1 MQSTCGRWVITFN
14 GEIYNFKELKKL
26 LNSNFQI
33 TWKGT
38 SDTEV
43 LLNLINFYGL
53 QKALQLSSGM
63 FAFALYD
70 CHEKRLF
77 LSRDRVGEKPL
88 FYGWINNTFWFGSS
102 LNSLTKLS
110 GFNKEINP
118 NAIEK
123 RILVTTLLG
132 VI

>member
-1 MQSTCGRWVITFN
+1 MCGIAGFVDKNSLKQNWNNNLNQMLLAIENRGPDAQGVWHSLQDKICFGHTRLSIIDISDSGSQPMQSTCGRWVITFN

-53 QKALQLSSGM
+53 QK
-63 FAFALYD
+63 
-70 CHEKRLF
+70 
-77 LSRDRVGEKPL
+77 
-88 FYGWINNTFWFGSS
+88 
-102 LNSLTKLS
+102 
-110 GFNKEINP
+110 
-118 NAIEK
+118 
-123 RILVTTLLG
+123 
-132 VI
+132 